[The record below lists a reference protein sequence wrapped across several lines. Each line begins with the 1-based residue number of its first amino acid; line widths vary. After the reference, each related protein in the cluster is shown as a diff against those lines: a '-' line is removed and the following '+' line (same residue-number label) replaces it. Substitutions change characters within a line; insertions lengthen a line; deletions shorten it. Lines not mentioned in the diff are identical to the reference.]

1 MTVDEAG
8 RALDRIARAMFAIG
22 AGGVILA
29 FAWRGW
35 SWGVGF
41 AAGWALSWLS
51 FRWLKQIVEALGD
64 SKRPPRNRVAVLAG
78 LRYLLI
84 GGGAYVIL
92 LGSQISIIAVL
103 AGLFVSA
110 AAVIVEIIIQLLYA
124 RN

>member
-51 FRWLKQIVEALGD
+51 FRWLKQIVEALGEA
-64 SKRPPRNRVAVLAG
+64 SARRATAWRFW
-78 LRYLLI
+78 R
-84 GGGAYVIL
+84 
-92 LGSQISIIAVL
+92 GSAT
-103 AGLFVSA
+103 
-110 AAVIVEIIIQLLYA
+110 Y
-124 RN
+124 